1 MQKLQAS
8 ETVKLLRVQMLY
20 WMRNN
25 NEAITLELY
34 FCTYLYFNTFSIGL
48 FTCVYVCVGKMNVAS
63 KGTAKNQ

>member
-25 NEAITLELY
+25 NEAITL
-34 FCTYLYFNTFSIGL
+34 
-48 FTCVYVCVGKMNVAS
+48 
-63 KGTAKNQ
+63 